1 MKKSTRRTMMMSSLA
16 MLLVAVLALGTA
28 TYAWFTASNKGYI
41 SNIEFT
47 ATAADGIQLSADGL
61 GWTSNLDFSSFN
73 ITNTTLTPRSTNN
86 ALGSNGLFT
95 MYGADMDANTGTF
108 TTAVRTDGYYDI
120 TFYIYNSGSADVTV
134 FLGSESTVV
143 DGDPNHNTTAATR
156 LGFVKWNDQVT
167 YVEGSAEYQTDLAS
181 LNGNNGGTYFIYEPT
196 AHADY
201 YAVIG
206 AGSGLQPVDAQN
218 TPHVIAN
225 GQTGIASSPVTVVTQ
240 LSNTTSTLGVIQAGK
255 VACVHLFIWI
265 EGQDIDCSNAVASG
279 AVSINLVFEKANAN

>member
-61 GWTSNLDFSSFN
+61 AWTSNLDFSAFN
-73 ITNTTLTPRSTNN
+73 VADTTLSPRSTNGILN
-86 ALGSNGLFT
+86 NGTFV
-95 MYGADMDANTGTF
+95 MYRADMDANTGTF
-108 TTAVRTDGYYDI
+108 TTVQDTNGYYDLV
-120 TFYIYNSGSADVTV
+120 FYVYNSGSADVNV
-134 FLGSESTVV
+134 FLGSETTVE
-143 DGDPNHNTTAATR
+143 DGDPDHNTTLATR
-156 LGFVKWNDQVT
+156 IGLVKWNDQVT
-167 YVEGSAEYQTDLAS
+167 FIEGSAEYQQNLAS
-181 LNGNNGGTYFIYEPT
+181 LTGQNGGVSFIYEPT

-206 AGSGLQPVDAQN
+206 AGTGLQPVDPVAI
-218 TPHVIAN
+218 PHVIAN
-225 GQTGIASSPVTVVTQ
+225 GSCISTSPVAVQTQ
-240 LSNTTSTLGVIQAGK
+240 LGNTTTNIGVIEAGK
-255 VACVHLFIWI
+255 VALVHLYIWI

-279 AVSINLVFEKANAN
+279 AVTINLVFEKANAN